1 MIYKSA
7 NIKSKEEALERL
19 DNGEV
24 FCTRTL
30 TDVVLE
36 IKYDPSFVFKGESPY
51 RCGSEALQNWSSYIV
66 WAVKEAWH
74 TNIPKYGVLCWVSD
88 TECNP
93 TSGNNACDIDIITA
107 HYECSVYFEGLN
119 RFFKYAEPLTKKE
132 IQGYYTDV

>member
-74 TNIPKYGVLCWVSD
+74 TNIPKHGVVSD

-93 TSGNNACDIDIITA
+93 SGSACDIDISTEHYA
-107 HYECSVYFEGLN
+107 HHGYNAHN
-119 RFFKYAEPLTKKE
+119 RFFK
-132 IQGYYTDV
+132 